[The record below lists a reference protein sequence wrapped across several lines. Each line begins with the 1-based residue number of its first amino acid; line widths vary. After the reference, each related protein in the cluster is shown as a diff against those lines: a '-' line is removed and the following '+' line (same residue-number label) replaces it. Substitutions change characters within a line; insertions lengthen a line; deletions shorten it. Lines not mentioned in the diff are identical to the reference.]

1 MGRFK
6 KGPCPGGNSGQ
17 IYTLRASSFILPTI
31 RKSRRRRGTQFF
43 RLLTKQEHKARIKR
57 EKQSCIMIFRGR
69 SMWLCICVFCCAC
82 KIWAA
87 ACGGKSQKWSLDL
100 TCAVSEWVHLAPC
113 SLHPCARSLN
123 HHVCSFFPQVEKCV
137 CVCWAHGQMCL
148 SLLSGCV
155 AEIKWEKS
163 IRAARLLCVSLMLCV
178 NLTLSTAFFFVCTCG
193 RYERAQRLILT
204 IFILPA
210 VKYELV
216 SHSTSTTNTWTFS
229 NVEMKSYY
237 CIIIWS
243 PAAVSF

>member
-1 MGRFK
+1 MSCCLWG
-6 KGPCPGGNSGQ
+6 
-17 IYTLRASSFILPTI
+17 
-31 RKSRRRRGTQFF
+31 
-43 RLLTKQEHKARIKR
+43 
-57 EKQSCIMIFRGR
+57 EKPKVIS
-69 SMWLCICVFCCAC
+69 W
-82 KIWAA
+82 
-87 ACGGKSQKWSLDL
+87 
-100 TCAVSEWVHLAPC
+100 P
-113 SLHPCARSLN
+113 
-123 HHVCSFFPQVEKCV
+123 HVCSKWVGAFGPLQPPSTQIIFFLVRALSTTTCAPFFPKSRNV
-137 CVCWAHGQMCL
+137 CVSVWAHGQMCL

-163 IRAARLLCVSLMLCV
+163 IRAARLLCVSLWCCV
-178 NLTLSTAFFFVCTCG
+178 WIWLSRRRFFFVCTCG

>member
-1 MGRFK
+1 MSCCLWGEKPKVISWPHVCSKWVGAF
-6 KGPCPGGNSGQ
+6 GPLQPP
-17 IYTLRASSFILPTI
+17 R
-31 RKSRRRRGTQFF
+31 TQNNLFP
-43 RLLTKQEHKARIKR
+43 
-57 EKQSCIMIFRGR
+57 CVR
-69 SMWLCICVFCCAC
+69 S
-82 KIWAA
+82 
-87 ACGGKSQKWSLDL
+87 Q
-100 TCAVSEWVHLAPC
+100 
-113 SLHPCARSLN
+113 N

-137 CVCWAHGQMCL
+137 CVWAHGQMCL

-178 NLTLSTAFFFVCTCG
+178 NLTLATAFFCVHICG

-204 IFILPA
+204 IFILPGCEIRA
-210 VKYELV
+210 PRTQPQQQTRELI
-216 SHSTSTTNTWTFS
+216 S